1 VALGLKGGGGNF
13 GVVIA
18 AELALPPV
26 AQVYA
31 GILFYPV
38 GRADEVL
45 SRYGSW
51 SRMLPDEMTT
61 AVAFRRFPR
70 LPAVPEPLR
79 GHTFVTVRGCW
90 SGEDLAEGERLLKP
104 LREGL
109 GEPHIDTFT
118 VLPTADLDAVSMD
131 PVAPARA
138 FHHSEMLREL
148 TAEAVDT
155 LVGLGTYS
163 PLIMLEL
170 RQLGGA
176 LSQPVGELSPI
187 GHSNARFAL
196 TAVGPTPTPES
207 ISVVRAYMAYLAQA
221 IRPHVTG
228 TTYVSFLDLDGA
240 TPERVRAAYSSDD
253 WARLVQLKYRYDPHN
268 VFRFNRNVPP
278 GGHGPV
284 LPR

>member
-109 GEPHIDTFT
+109 GEPNIDTFT

-138 FHHSEMLREL
+138 FQHSEMLREL

-187 GHSNARFAL
+187 AYSNARFAL

-207 ISVVRAYMAYLAQA
+207 I
-221 IRPHVTG
+221 G
-228 TTYVSFLDLDGA
+228 TTYVNFLDLDGA